1 MVKVAVLG
9 LAAVFLSL
17 IAGSVKREYAVA
29 VMIGTVLLLAIYS
42 LSSIRMVIER
52 IHEFEQAIGL
62 SREYLGIL
70 LKMLGIAYLT
80 QLCCQCFFLF
90 FNNNRNQTHCI
101 GINGVNRKCL
111 HRAFGRR
118 KGCFCRYLRRFPTTI

>member
-17 IAGSVKREYAVA
+17 IAG
-29 VMIGTVLLLAIYS
+29 TVLLLGIYS

-80 QLCCQCFFLF
+80 QLVVNLCRDAGNGAVASQI
-90 FNNNRNQTHCI
+90 NMI
-101 GINGVNRKCL
+101 GKISMMLVSFPVVETLLKTLGDM
-111 HRAFGRR
+111 
-118 KGCFCRYLRRFPTTI
+118 LR

>member
-29 VMIGTVLLLAIYS
+29 VMLGIYS

-80 QLCCQCFFLF
+80 QLVVNLCRDAGNGAVASQI
-90 FNNNRNQTHCI
+90 NMI
-101 GINGVNRKCL
+101 GKISMMLVS
-111 HRAFGRR
+111 
-118 KGCFCRYLRRFPTTI
+118 FPVVETLLKTLGDMLQ

>member
-42 LSSIRMVIER
+42 LSSNRMVIER

-80 QLCCQCFFLF
+80 QLVVNLCRDAGNGAVASQI
-90 FNNNRNQTHCI
+90 NMI
-101 GINGVNRKCL
+101 GKISMMLVS
-111 HRAFGRR
+111 
-118 KGCFCRYLRRFPTTI
+118 FPVVETLLKTLGDMLQ

>member
-29 VMIGTVLLLAIYS
+29 VMIGTVLLLGIYS

-70 LKMLGIAYLT
+70 RMTYRWE
-80 QLCCQCFFLF
+80 FFLSS
-90 FNNNRNQTHCI
+90 HCS
-101 GINGVNRKCL
+101 
-111 HRAFGRR
+111 
-118 KGCFCRYLRRFPTTI
+118 YLPPR

>member
-29 VMIGTVLLLAIYS
+29 VMIGTVLLLGIYS

-62 SREYLGIL
+62 SREYLGLSLIH
-70 LKMLGIAYLT
+70 IWFTAANF
-80 QLCCQCFFLF
+80 Q
-90 FNNNRNQTHCI
+90 
-101 GINGVNRKCL
+101 
-111 HRAFGRR
+111 RR
-118 KGCFCRYLRRFPTTI
+118 R

>member
-80 QLCCQCFFLF
+80 QLALRYESHPGGIRFRADGIWYLF
-90 FNNNRNQTHCI
+90 
-101 GINGVNRKCL
+101 
-111 HRAFGRR
+111 
-118 KGCFCRYLRRFPTTI
+118 